1 MALVENSQDQP
12 VLEPP
17 GTGLP
22 WAELLI
28 ARYFLFPRACRRL
41 DWASTGRL
49 FQEEG
54 AKILAIW
61 DALPAG
67 RLEERVLIRRI
78 LGIEDSS
85 RYWSAA
91 MTVEHLNIVGG
102 GVRRILALLRQGKVP
117 RRPLRV
123 EEVKPQ
129 GKLPA
134 AQIRA
139 DFVQL
144 LAEAE
149 RIDAAEPPI
158 PPGTGPRCAHPWMGP
173 VDAHQWH
180 CFLPL
185 HQQIHRKQME
195 SIQRE
200 LAG

>member
-1 MALVENSQDQP
+1 MTLPEDSRGQSALEA
-12 VLEPP
+12 P
-17 GTGLP
+17 GAGLP
-22 WAELLI
+22 WVELLV

-41 DWASTGRL
+41 DWAAASRL

-67 RLEERVLIRRI
+67 RLEERILIRRVF
-78 LGIEDSS
+78 GIEDSS
-85 RYWSAA
+85 RFWSAA

-102 GVRRILALLRQGKVP
+102 GVRRILALLRQGKIP

-134 AQIRA
+134 AQVRA
-139 DFVQL
+139 DFVRL

-149 RIDAAEPPI
+149 RIDAMEPPI

-185 HQQIHRKQME
+185 HMQIHREQIE
-195 SIQRE
+195 AIRRGLSV
-200 LAG
+200 